1 MNEVTAWIDAFFST
15 EAGQLALLVVILP
28 VVDWLSGV
36 AAAFRDG
43 TFELD
48 AVAAVLGKHSS
59 RVFGIWVLLIAGWAT
74 DEWLIPVV
82 DIPALSTIGIAAAG
96 AYALET
102 VGSIARSWGPATGPT
117 LLRRDS
123 SQPKPNS

>member
-1 MNEVTAWIDAFFST
+1 MEDFST
-15 EAGQLALLVVILP
+15 LINEFFGTPAGQLALLVVLLP

-48 AVAAVLGKHSS
+48 AVAAVLGKHAA
-59 RVFGIWVLLIAGWAT
+59 RVLGIWVLLISGWMV

-82 DIPALSTIGIAAAG
+82 DIPALSAIGVAAAG

-102 VGSIARSWGPATGPT
+102 IGSIARSWGPVTGPA
-117 LLRRDS
+117 LLQRDAE
-123 SQPKPNS
+123 QQKPTD